1 MITLS
6 FTLEEAQAYARALDR
21 VTDNPFVQDDEDS
34 SPVFTLLGVL
44 ESRISAVTD
53 PIEVEY
59 HLYHVHLY
67 Y

>member
-21 VTDNPFVQDDEDS
+21 VTDNPFVQDDEES

-53 PIEVEY
+53 PVEID
-59 HLYHVHLY
+59 
-67 Y
+67 

>member
-6 FTLEEAQAYARALDR
+6 FTLEEAQEYARALDR

-44 ESRISAVTD
+44 ESRISEVTD
-53 PIEVEY
+53 PVEVD
-59 HLYHVHLY
+59 
-67 Y
+67 

>member
-6 FTLEEAQAYARALDR
+6 FTLEEAQEYARALDR

-53 PIEVEY
+53 PVEVD
-59 HLYHVHLY
+59 
-67 Y
+67 

>member
-34 SPVFTLLGVL
+34 SPVFTLRGILD
-44 ESRISAVTD
+44 SRISAVTD
-53 PIEVEY
+53 PIEVD
-59 HLYHVHLY
+59 
-67 Y
+67 

>member
-6 FTLEEAQAYARALDR
+6 FTLEEAQEYARALDR

-53 PIEVEY
+53 PVEID
-59 HLYHVHLY
+59 
-67 Y
+67 